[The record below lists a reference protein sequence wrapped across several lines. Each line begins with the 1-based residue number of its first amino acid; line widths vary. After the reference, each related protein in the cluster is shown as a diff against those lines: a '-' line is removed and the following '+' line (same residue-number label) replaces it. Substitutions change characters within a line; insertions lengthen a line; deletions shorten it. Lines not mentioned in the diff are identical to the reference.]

1 MARYDRIA
9 PLNSPE
15 REMAFPAWPVLR
27 DIEGQERD
35 SDVCR
40 RARIRF
46 LALRPVRRVAGREQG
61 AVSLTSYTREI
72 ERLREELSVLPTRDV
87 ERLRVMRFIRMIED
101 RDPKRMVSAL
111 LEYAERLDAAGHK
124 HAAREF
130 ALTADV
136 LEAGAATAL
145 LQRLEQVDGADNPDP
160 AASLEAGWN
169 ALRQTEDVE
178 RRGPILESIGRAL
191 LNLRLLT
198 AADRCLG
205 MITQRQADVS
215 VRSRARA
222 AHVLCAAL
230 GNDAEVARS
239 RRNTLMNDDAEWAPD
254 PRVAASVHTDLAQS
268 CVLIGDLDDARE
280 HLRIAISLARRH
292 NYAGLLDSAEGIL
305 TALEKNTEVLMQP
318 RASSEAAKRIAAQIE
333 LLELPTPAN

>member
-1 MARYDRIA
+1 MARYDRIS
-9 PLNSPE
+9 PLISPE

-46 LALRPVRRVAGREQG
+46 LALRPVRRVAGREPG
-61 AVSLTSYTREI
+61 AVSLASYTREI

-87 ERLRVMRFIRMIED
+87 ERLRIMRFIRMIED
-101 RDPKRMVSAL
+101 RDPKRMVSAV

-145 LQRLEQVDGADNPDP
+145 LERLDQTDATDSDP
-160 AASLEAGWN
+160 ATALEAGWN

-230 GNDAEVARS
+230 ASDAEVARS
-239 RRNTLMNDDAEWAPD
+239 RRNALMNDDAEWAPD

-305 TALEKNTEVLMQP
+305 TALEQNTEVLMQP